1 MRFDRMFWQWIF
13 GAFFLVWIIFSAPK
27 LIYLQDLFNI
37 IGIFLLFIGI
47 LGRLYATLY
56 IGGMKNSG
64 SDGNSF
70 ISDGIY
76 SVCRNPLYFFSFVGL
91 LGILFLK
98 GQLIL
103 VILGAVLFLLIYR
116 FTILGEE
123 KFLSDKFGDSYKEFL
138 KNTPRFFPDFSRF
151 KYSERLEIRPFF
163 LHKEVK
169 RAFVWLFVALF
180 IYVISILQNLGFLPI
195 LITIY

>member
-1 MRFDRMFWQWIF
+1 MFWQWIF

-37 IGIFLLFIGI
+37 IGIFLLFVGI

-103 VILGAVLFLLIYR
+103 VILGAALFLLVYR

-180 IYVISILQNLGFLPI
+180 IYIISILQNLGFLPI

>member
-1 MRFDRMFWQWIF
+1 
-13 GAFFLVWIIFSAPK
+13 
-27 LIYLQDLFNI
+27 
-37 IGIFLLFIGI
+37 
-47 LGRLYATLY
+47 
-56 IGGMKNSG
+56 MKNSG

>member
-37 IGIFLLFIGI
+37 IGIFLLFVGI

-91 LGILFLK
+91 LGILFL
-98 GQLIL
+98 
-103 VILGAVLFLLIYR
+103 
-116 FTILGEE
+116 
-123 KFLSDKFGDSYKEFL
+123 
-138 KNTPRFFPDFSRF
+138 N
-151 KYSERLEIRPFF
+151 
-163 LHKEVK
+163 
-169 RAFVWLFVALF
+169 
-180 IYVISILQNLGFLPI
+180 N
-195 LITIY
+195 

>member
-37 IGIFLLFIGI
+37 IGIFLLFVGI
-47 LGRLYATLY
+47 VGRLYATLY

-103 VILGAVLFLLIYR
+103 VILGAALFLLVYR

-138 KNTPRFFPDFSRF
+138 KNTPRFFPNFSRF

-163 LHKEVK
+163 LHKEAK

>member
-1 MRFDRMFWQWIF
+1 MFWQWIF
-13 GAFFLVWIIFSAPK
+13 GVFFLVWIIFSAPK
-27 LIYLQDLFNI
+27 LNYLGLFNI

-56 IGGMKNSG
+56 IGGIKNG
-64 SDGNSF
+64 GRDGNSF
-70 ISDGIY
+70 VSDGIY
-76 SVCRNPLYFFSFVGL
+76 RVCRNPLYFFSFVGL

-103 VILGAVLFLLIYR
+103 VIVGAILFLLIYR

-123 KFLSDKFGDSYKEFL
+123 RFLSDKFGDSYKEFL

-163 LHKEVK
+163 LHKEIK
-169 RAFVWLFVALF
+169 RAFVWLLGALF
-180 IYVISILQNLGFLPI
+180 IYIISILQNLGFLPV
-195 LITIY
+195 LIMIY

>member
-1 MRFDRMFWQWIF
+1 MFWQWIF

-37 IGIFLLFIGI
+37 IGIFLLFVGI
-47 LGRLYATLY
+47 VGRLYATLY

-103 VILGAVLFLLIYR
+103 VILGAALFLLVYR

-138 KNTPRFFPDFSRF
+138 KNTPRFFPNFSRF

-163 LHKEVK
+163 LHKEAK

>member
-13 GAFFLVWIIFSAPK
+13 GVFFLVWIIFSAPK

-37 IGIFLLFIGI
+37 IGIFLLFVGI

-103 VILGAVLFLLIYR
+103 VILGAALFLLIYR

-138 KNTPRFFPDFSRF
+138 KNTPRFFPNFSRF

-163 LHKEVK
+163 LHKEAK
-169 RAFVWLFVALF
+169 RAFVWLFAALF

>member
-1 MRFDRMFWQWIF
+1 MFWQWIF

-37 IGIFLLFIGI
+37 IGIFLLFVGI